1 MTGEVPFE
9 AGTAPALAFRMTQRL
24 SRILALALLAPLA
37 ACAAPTE
44 SDDARDGDPSAP
56 SSQAQP
62 LIGFQAVGDQHA
74 SLVFV
79 TRTGST
85 AIKTGTLIDSTTVL
99 IASSAVPL
107 TTAPSQVTLT
117 FGSSTGPSATA
128 IDIVRHPTL
137 DVALVKLAAP
147 FANGRAMGLD
157 TRSTSSL
164 VGKVVRCV
172 GFNADRHVVFV
183 NMNVTGQNGSELTM
197 EPTFA
202 SQQALKQIENSDGG
216 VPCFD
221 GETNTVVG
229 IANRTTGTNPMIH
242 TQIAAAA
249 FAGWLPGAQNLFGVR
264 AQRLIRPFSLSYLR
278 APNDPNSRTCLDL
291 TGGATSSGTAVNQW
305 PCHYG
310 QNQSFYFD
318 FRTSSSHPALVSAA
332 SGLCIDIPGP
342 TSNAIGL
349 QQYACHGRANQGWE
363 MFLPTPQGGGFG
375 YRSQQYAN
383 RCITGV
389 GAPTFGGGLR
399 VLSDA
404 CPNNTASQQQRFFI
418 RWN

>member
-1 MTGEVPFE
+1 
-9 AGTAPALAFRMTQRL
+9 MTQRL
-24 SRILALALLAPLA
+24 SLPLVLALLAPIA

-44 SDDARDGDPSAP
+44 SEDARNEDAT

-62 LIGFQAVGDQHA
+62 LVGFLAVGDQHS
-74 SLVFV
+74 SLVLV

-85 AIKTGTLIDSTTVL
+85 AIKTGTLIDPTTVM
-99 IASSAVPL
+99 IASSAVPQS
-107 TTAPSQVTLT
+107 TSPSQVTLT
-117 FGSSTGPSATA
+117 FASSTRPTATA
-128 IDIVRHPTL
+128 IDIVRHPVL

-147 FANGRAMGLD
+147 FAGGRPMALD
-157 TRSTSSL
+157 TRSTSTL

-172 GFNADRHVVFV
+172 GFDADRHVVFV
-183 NMNVTGQNGSELTM
+183 NMNVTGQNGRELTM
-197 EPTFA
+197 ERTFA
-202 SQQALKQIENSDGG
+202 SEQALKQIENGDGG

-221 GETNTVVG
+221 GETNTVIG

-242 TQIAAAA
+242 TQIATAA

-264 AQRLIRPFSLSYLR
+264 AQRLIRPFSLYYLR
-278 APNDPNSRTCLDL
+278 DPNDPNSRNCLDIPNGS
-291 TGGATSSGTAVNQW
+291 TASGAAVNQY

-310 QNQSFYFD
+310 PAQSFYFD
-318 FRTSSSHPALVSAA
+318 FRTNSSYPAIVSAA

-349 QQYACHGRANQGWE
+349 QQYTCHGGANQGWE
-363 MFLPTPQGGGFG
+363 MFLPTPQGSGLG
-375 YRSQQYAN
+375 YRSQQYNN

-389 GAPTFGGGLR
+389 GAPTFGPSLR

-404 CPNNTASQQQRFFI
+404 CNNNTASQQQRFFI